1 MTKLVLSIFLLMVL
15 QQDFVTQVNQ
25 TDKLLLITIVVGF
38 LLWQNF
44 CYNKTMIAME
54 TIEKLSKESLPMLTV
69 LAGEDLGQYSQAKE
83 TFLKQIGFDPSD
95 LTYSYFDMSETTYQE
110 AELDLESMPFFA
122 DEKVVI
128 FDHFA
133 DMTTAKKSYLDDKE
147 LKRLES
153 YLQSPVETTRLV
165 LMASG
170 KLDGKR
176 RLVKLLKRDALV
188 LETSPLKDAELKT
201 YFQKKAHQEGL
212 IFDTGVFEE
221 LLIKSNFDFSDVQK
235 NMAFLKGYKAEGNI
249 SSKDIAEAIPKSLQD
264 NIFDMTQLLLRG
276 DINGVRELVHDL
288 RLQGEDDIKLIAVM
302 LGQFRTYLQVKLL
315 SAQGKSEQQI
325 VVSLSDYLGRKVN
338 PYQIRYAL
346 RDSRPLS
353 IEFLKTSIKSL
364 IETDYQIKNGTY
376 DKEYLFDLALLKIG
390 SHR

>member
-1 MTKLVLSIFLLMVL
+1 MVL

-25 TDKLLLITIVVGF
+25 TDRLLLITIVVGF

-54 TIEKLSKESLPMLTV
+54 TIEKLSKESLPTLTV

-147 LKRLES
+147 LKRLER

-364 IETDYQIKNGTY
+364 IETDYQIKTGTY

-390 SHR
+390 SQR

>member
-1 MTKLVLSIFLLMVL
+1 MVL

-25 TDKLLLITIVVGF
+25 TDKLLLVTIVVGF

-54 TIEKLSKESLPMLTV
+54 TIEKLSKESLPTLTV

>member
-1 MTKLVLSIFLLMVL
+1 MVL

-25 TDKLLLITIVVGF
+25 TDRLLLITIVVGF

-54 TIEKLSKESLPMLTV
+54 TIEKLSKESLPTLTV

-95 LTYSYFDMSETTYQE
+95 LTYSYFDMSEATYQE

-133 DMTTAKKSYLDDKE
+133 DMTTAKKSYLDDRE

-364 IETDYQIKNGTY
+364 IETDYQIKTGTY

>member
-1 MTKLVLSIFLLMVL
+1 MVL

-25 TDKLLLITIVVGF
+25 TDRLLLITIVVGF

-133 DMTTAKKSYLDDKE
+133 DMTTVKKSYLDDKE

>member
-1 MTKLVLSIFLLMVL
+1 MVL

-54 TIEKLSKESLPMLTV
+54 TIEKLSKESLPTLTV

-364 IETDYQIKNGTY
+364 IETDYQIKTGTY

-390 SHR
+390 SQR

>member
-1 MTKLVLSIFLLMVL
+1 MVL

-25 TDKLLLITIVVGF
+25 TDRLLLITIVVGF

-249 SSKDIAEAIPKSLQD
+249 SSKDIVEAIPKSLQD

-325 VVSLSDYLGRKVN
+325 VASLSDYLGRKVN

-364 IETDYQIKNGTY
+364 IETDYQIKTGTY

>member
-1 MTKLVLSIFLLMVL
+1 MVL

-25 TDKLLLITIVVGF
+25 TDRLLLITIVVGF

-54 TIEKLSKESLPMLTV
+54 TIEKLSKESLPTLTV

-95 LTYSYFDMSETTYQE
+95 LTYSYFDMSEATYQE

-212 IFDTGVFEE
+212 VFDTGVFEE

>member
-1 MTKLVLSIFLLMVL
+1 MVL

-54 TIEKLSKESLPMLTV
+54 TIEKLSKESLPTLTV

-147 LKRLES
+147 LKRLER

-325 VVSLSDYLGRKVN
+325 IVSLSDYLGRKVN

>member
-1 MTKLVLSIFLLMVL
+1 MVL

-54 TIEKLSKESLPMLTV
+54 TIEKLSKESLPTLTV

-95 LTYSYFDMSETTYQE
+95 LSYSYFDMSETTYQE

-249 SSKDIAEAIPKSLQD
+249 SSKDIVEAIPKSLQD

-302 LGQFRTYLQVKLL
+302 LGQFRTYLQLKLL

-364 IETDYQIKNGTY
+364 IETDYQIKTGTY

>member
-1 MTKLVLSIFLLMVL
+1 
-15 QQDFVTQVNQ
+15 
-25 TDKLLLITIVVGF
+25 
-38 LLWQNF
+38 
-44 CYNKTMIAME
+44 
-54 TIEKLSKESLPMLTV
+54 
-69 LAGEDLGQYSQAKE
+69 
-83 TFLKQIGFDPSD
+83 
-95 LTYSYFDMSETTYQE
+95 MSETTYQE

-364 IETDYQIKNGTY
+364 IETDYQIKTGTY

>member
-1 MTKLVLSIFLLMVL
+1 MVL

-25 TDKLLLITIVVGF
+25 TDRLLLITIVVGF

-147 LKRLES
+147 LKRLER

>member
-1 MTKLVLSIFLLMVL
+1 MVL

-54 TIEKLSKESLPMLTV
+54 TIEKLSKESLPTLTV

-95 LTYSYFDMSETTYQE
+95 LSYSYFDMSEATYQE

-235 NMAFLKGYKAEGNI
+235 NMAFLKGYKVEGNI

-364 IETDYQIKNGTY
+364 IECDYQIKTGTY

-390 SHR
+390 SQR

>member
-1 MTKLVLSIFLLMVL
+1 MVL

-25 TDKLLLITIVVGF
+25 TDRLLLITIVVGF

-54 TIEKLSKESLPMLTV
+54 TIEKLSKESLPTLTV

-147 LKRLES
+147 LKRLER

-201 YFQKKAHQEGL
+201 YFQKKAYQEGL

-364 IETDYQIKNGTY
+364 IETDYQIKTGTY

>member
-1 MTKLVLSIFLLMVL
+1 MVL

-25 TDKLLLITIVVGF
+25 TDRLLLITIVVGF

-110 AELDLESMPFFA
+110 AELDLESMPFFV

-147 LKRLES
+147 LKRLER

>member
-1 MTKLVLSIFLLMVL
+1 MVL

>member
-1 MTKLVLSIFLLMVL
+1 MVL

-25 TDKLLLITIVVGF
+25 TDRLLLITIVVGF

-54 TIEKLSKESLPMLTV
+54 TIEKLSKESLPTLTV

-83 TFLKQIGFDPSD
+83 IFLKQIGFDPSD